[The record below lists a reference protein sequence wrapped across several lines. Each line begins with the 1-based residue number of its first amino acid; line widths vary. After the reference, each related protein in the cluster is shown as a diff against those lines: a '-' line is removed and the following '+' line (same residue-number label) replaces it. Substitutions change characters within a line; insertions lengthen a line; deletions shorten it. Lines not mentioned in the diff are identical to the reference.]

1 MRGFTDDENDYDEVI
16 NCESVLPT
24 RKFPA
29 TGPVLKK
36 GRVDRRKKESNMMF
50 EQMLTERDKRVNA
63 KLMQRKQVV
72 RGDLTTRGGQPKLKQ
87 VVKDVI
93 VTEDAPINIPKMHI
107 ATIFFQQSDEEVDG
121 KGEKLQ
127 SVVEDKPKQE
137 IKRENNVKIKQ

>member
-1 MRGFTDDENDYDEVI
+1 
-16 NCESVLPT
+16 
-24 RKFPA
+24 
-29 TGPVLKK
+29 
-36 GRVDRRKKESNMMF
+36 MMF

-72 RGDLTTRGGQPKLKQ
+72 RSDLKTRGGQPKLKQ

-93 VTEDAPINIPKMHI
+93 VAEEAPSNIPKMHI